1 MDVSV
6 KFKDTPQIPEES
18 WLSYFES
25 LHTNESLN
33 SDRQNVIT
41 ELREL
46 KARKMQS
53 YPLDYFLQK
62 LKYVQQCKNEENQGY
77 VLSTARKEI

>member
-25 LHTNESLN
+25 LHANKSLN
-33 SDRQNVIT
+33 SDQQKVIT

-46 KARKMQS
+46 KARKMQP
-53 YPLDYFLQK
+53 YPLDYFLTETEIRTAVQK
-62 LKYVQQCKNEENQGY
+62 
-77 VLSTARKEI
+77 